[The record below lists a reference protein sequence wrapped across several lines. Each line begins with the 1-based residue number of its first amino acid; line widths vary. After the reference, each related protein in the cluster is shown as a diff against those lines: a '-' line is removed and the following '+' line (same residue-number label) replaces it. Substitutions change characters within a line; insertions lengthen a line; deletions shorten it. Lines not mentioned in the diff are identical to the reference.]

1 MTRVSKTELLH
12 PWKITGFID
21 AEGSFVVTIVKDTK
35 RTSGYNVTVLFEIGL
50 NSSDKLLLTRIKN
63 TLGAGNIYYKA
74 SDNTYRWK
82 ISNIDDLVN
91 VIIPHLKKYP
101 LLTQKRA
108 DFELFTKIVEIMQ
121 NKGHTTIEGLQQ
133 IINLK
138 ASLNLGLSDKL
149 KADFPNTEQVPRP
162 KVSIS
167 RIPDPNWIAGFA
179 SGEACFFI
187 SIYKSE
193 KSKLK
198 LAVQLVLKITQHSR
212 DRELLKSIKD
222 YFSCGRVENRK
233 TEACDFTVNSFKSFN
248 EIIIPFFEEYK
259 IEGIKYT
266 NYEYFKEIVEIM
278 RIKGHLIPEGLE
290 RIKEIKSCT
299 RRAFGPA
306 GKMNNYEN
314 I

>member
-1 MTRVSKTELLH
+1 
-12 PWKITGFID
+12 
-21 AEGSFVVTIVKDTK
+21 
-35 RTSGYNVTVLFEIGL
+35 
-50 NSSDKLLLTRIKN
+50 
-63 TLGAGNIYYKA
+63 
-74 SDNTYRWK
+74 
-82 ISNIDDLVN
+82 
-91 VIIPHLKKYP
+91 
-101 LLTQKRA
+101 
-108 DFELFTKIVEIMQ
+108 
-121 NKGHTTIEGLQQ
+121 
-133 IINLK
+133 
-138 ASLNLGLSDKL
+138 L

-290 RIKEIKSCT
+290 RIKEIKS
-299 RRAFGPA
+299 
-306 GKMNNYEN
+306 KMNNYEN

>member
-1 MTRVSKTELLH
+1 MTRALKTKLFH

-21 AEGSFVVTIVKDTK
+21 AEGSFVVTIVKDPK
-35 RTSGYNVTVLFEIGL
+35 RTSGYNVTVLFEVGL
-50 NSSDKLLLTRIKN
+50 NSSDKLLLIRLQN
-63 TLGAGNIYYKA
+63 TLGVGNIYYNA

-91 VIIPHLKKYP
+91 VIIPHFNKYP

-108 DFELFTKIVEIMQ
+108 DFELFTKIVEIIQ

-149 KADFPNTEQVPRP
+149 KAEFPNTEQVQRP
-162 KVSIS
+162 VISVSE
-167 RIPDPNWIAGFA
+167 IPDPNWIAGFA

-187 SIYKSE
+187 SVYKSE
-193 KSKLK
+193 KSKLGS
-198 LAVQLVLKITQHSR
+198 AVQLVLKITQHSR
-212 DRELLKSIKD
+212 DRELLKKIKD

-248 EIIIPFFEEYK
+248 EIIIPFFEKYE
-259 IEGIKYT
+259 IEGIKHT
-266 NYEYFKEIVEIM
+266 NYEYFKEVVEIM
-278 RIKGHLIPEGLE
+278 KVKEHLTYEGLE
-290 RIKEIKSCT
+290 RIKEIKSN
-299 RRAFGPA
+299 
-306 GKMNNYEN
+306 MNKYEN